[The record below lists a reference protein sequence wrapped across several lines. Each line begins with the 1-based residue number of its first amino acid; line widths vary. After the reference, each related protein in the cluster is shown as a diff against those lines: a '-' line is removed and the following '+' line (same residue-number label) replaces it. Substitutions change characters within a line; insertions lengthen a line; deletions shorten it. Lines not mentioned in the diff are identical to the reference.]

1 MSYQDESGRLVHQKG
16 AAGGAFVV
24 IVDTDGNPVAIGGG
38 SGTDLTPVLNLI
50 GNISG
55 NPTLNTVLGR
65 LKDITDRLSAPKYTT
80 VTITQASTNADG
92 TTFTAFP
99 SVACE
104 ILEVVNDTGTD
115 LEYRRGATGNTMIIT
130 AGQTRRIVGITN
142 ANGIQVRRKDTAT
155 TPVVVRAEAMK
166 I

>member
-1 MSYQDESGRLVHQKG
+1 MSYDQNGRQVPQKG
-16 AAGGAFVV
+16 ANGGAFVI
-24 IVDTDGNPVAIGGG
+24 IVDMDGNPVSIGGG
-38 SGTDLTPVLNLI
+38 SGTDLTPIINLV
-50 GNISG
+50 GNVSG

-115 LEYRRGATGNTMIIT
+115 IEYRRGATGNTMIIPT
-130 AGQTRRIVGITN
+130 GQTRQIVGLSN
-142 ANGIQVRRKDTAT
+142 ANGIQVRRKDVAT
-155 TPVVVRAEAMK
+155 TPVVVRAEALK
-166 I
+166 L